1 MPSPIVVTSFIFHE
15 QPYARMLV
23 IAARLHDEGKRA
35 ENWQKAFNAPAIGG
49 PFAKTPG
56 PINQSLL
63 DGYRHE
69 FSSLQVLAADA
80 EFLALPN
87 DELRDLALHLVAAHH
102 GFARPLIGIQ
112 GCADAP
118 PSLLEER
125 AREVALRF
133 IRLQRRWG
141 PWGLAWW
148 ESLLRAAD
156 QQASGEPEL
165 ASETPIEYGRG
176 F

>member
-1 MPSPIVVTSFIFHE
+1 MLKAKAICERLALPES
-15 QPYARMLV
+15 YAKMLE

-35 ENWQKAFNAPAIGG
+35 EKWQKAFKAPALGG

-56 PINQSLL
+56 PINQVLL

-69 FSSLQVLAADA
+69 FGSLPALTRDN
-80 EFLALPN
+80 EFKALLN
-87 DELRDLALHLVAAHH
+87 DDLRDLALHLVAAHH
-102 GFARPLIGIQ
+102 GFARPLIGTG

-125 AREVALRF
+125 ARESALRF
-133 IRLQRRWG
+133 VRLQRRWG

-148 ESLLRAAD
+148 ESILRAVD
-156 QQASGEPEL
+156 QQASREL
-165 ASETPIEYGRG
+165 ELGPDSNSTP
-176 F
+176 